1 MFEITTTHYCSHML
15 RASSIEKLSLSCCRI
30 DSRESTSKNTF
41 QLNHTCVCYLG
52 SWSFRLFSG
61 TCCILTSC
69 HKNHWTIKHNHSYMI
84 HISFENSTNMN
95 LKEDCFPQA
104 RKGGGLFSRNLP
116 RAGTLQ
122 LCAWRTAWFDLLK
135 LWLCITAWIFCRDF
149 STQNKS
155 E

>member
-104 RKGGGLFSRNLP
+104 RKGGALFTKSPTSRHPSALRMKNCMV
-116 RAGTLQ
+116 RSVKVMTLHHSMNF
-122 LCAWRTAWFDLLK
+122 LSWFLD
-135 LWLCITAWIFCRDF
+135 T
-149 STQNKS
+149 